1 MMAKVMSATLVGVDA
16 CRVTVEVDLI
26 RRLPMMHT
34 VGLPARAVK
43 ESEDRVRAAI
53 GGMFEDFPKRRI
65 IINLAPADLP
75 KTGTGF
81 DLPIAVGI
89 LRGWGKVEGNRADG
103 YLMLGELGLDG
114 VLRPVPGVLAAAQ
127 AAREGGMEGV
137 VVPWANRAEASL
149 VEGLEVVAASTL
161 AEVIGFLNGAE
172 VEEGEQIP
180 CDDDTAGPA
189 QWHMAEPDLAEVR
202 GLEWPRLALEV
213 AAAGGHNLMFV
224 GPPGTGVSLTW
235 ADQHQVVPARRGQ
248 VGGEW
253 GDGGRLCSAAFTSS
267 AVRGVAV
274 IPSLSGRGSFHAN
287 KLPHGPF
294 ERPIHL
300 HRVSRGR
307 RR

>member
-1 MMAKVMSATLVGVDA
+1 MMARVMSATLVGVDA

-26 RRLPMMHT
+26 KRLPMMHT

-53 GGMFEDFPKRRI
+53 GGMFGEFPKKRI

-89 LRGWGKVEGNRADG
+89 LRGWEKVEGKRADG

-137 VVPWANRAEASL
+137 VVPWANRAEAAL
-149 VEGLEVVAASTL
+149 VDGLEVVAASTL
-161 AEVIGFLNGAE
+161 TEVIGFLNGDE
-172 VEEGEQIP
+172 VEQGAELPE
-180 CDDDTAGPA
+180 DADTVGPA
-189 QWHMAEPDLAEVR
+189 RWFVEEPDLREVR

-213 AAAGGHNLMFV
+213 AAAGGHNVMFV
-224 GPPGTGVSLTW
+224 GPPGTGENMHMGQP
-235 ADQHQVVPARRGQ
+235 ADIVPSFDSASG
-248 VGGEW
+248 
-253 GDGGRLCSAAFTSS
+253 GDGYPSGIHRPPSQRRMGRL
-267 AVRGVAV
+267 
-274 IPSLSGRGSFHAN
+274 
-287 KLPHGPF
+287 
-294 ERPIHL
+294 
-300 HRVSRGR
+300 
-307 RR
+307 